1 MKVFYTALLAVLAF
15 AAITT
20 ATFANDDPLFV
31 NLTTD
36 ENHRARMA
44 LVFASRQQQLGRPIT
59 LFLNDRGVLLSS
71 TKNADKFK
79 GHQEV
84 LSGLIDKGATVLV
97 CPMCMEHYGVDKT
110 DLAPG
115 LKLSNPEV
123 VGEALF
129 ADDNTKS
136 LTW

>member
-1 MKVFYTALLAVLAF
+1 
-15 AAITT
+15 
-20 ATFANDDPLFV
+20 
-31 NLTTD
+31 
-36 ENHRARMA
+36 MA

-79 GHQEV
+79 EHQEV
-84 LSGLIDKGATVLV
+84 LTGLIDKGATVLV
-97 CPMCMEHYGVDKT
+97 CPMCMEHFGVDKT

-123 VGEALF
+123 VGDALF
-129 ADDNTKS
+129 GDDDTKS